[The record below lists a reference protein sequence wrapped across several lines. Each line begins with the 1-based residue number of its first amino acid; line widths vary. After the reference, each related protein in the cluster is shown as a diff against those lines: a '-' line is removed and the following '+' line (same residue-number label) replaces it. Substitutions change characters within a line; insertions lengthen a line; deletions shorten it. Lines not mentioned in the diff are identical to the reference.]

1 MLSIFIYYFILDT
14 IVDLSHN
21 LTINCIF
28 KHPTILFILILHHFF
43 SCFLLG
49 GWLFDFKPL
58 LIIHIITVITTFIY
72 WRKNENLCDLT
83 ILVNEKCGWKRDK
96 PFRDL
101 LDVIGLKNMRN
112 WNEYGHYI
120 VIILGGLFSLY
131 KIAIQ

>member
-21 LTINCIF
+21 LTMDCIF
-28 KHPTILFILILHHFF
+28 KHPAILFVLIFHHFV

-49 GWLFDFKPL
+49 GWLLDYKPL
-58 LIIHIITVITTFIY
+58 LMIHIITVITTFIY
-72 WRKNENLCDLT
+72 WRNNENLCDLT
-83 ILVNEKCGWKRDK
+83 IFVNEKCGWKRDK

-101 LDVIGLKNMRN
+101 LDVVGLKNMRS
-112 WNEYGHYI
+112 WNEYGIYI
-120 VIILGGLFSLY
+120 LIVLGGLVSLY